1 MKDKVNVSIIGLGG
15 IAQLVHLPILSKMQ
29 NVNISA
35 VSEINKNRLNSVA
48 DKFGIKNRF
57 SNYQDLLH
65 KTETDALIIA
75 TPTNTHHKIVL
86 DAINSVKNILVE
98 KPVTRT
104 LEEASAIYNAVK
116 KKNVNLMIGMNL
128 RFRPDI
134 MLVKSFLNSKD
145 FGEPFYI
152 KCSWIRNQSSMEKW
166 FVKKNQSGG
175 GVISDLGIAL
185 LDLSTWLLDSP
196 KVKSVS
202 AQKFF
207 NRTKSV
213 EDSAVGLIRLD
224 KEKVINFEVSW
235 SLHAESQSM
244 NLTAY
249 GTEGTINLTP
259 LKIYK
264 RIDSTKI
271 DYTPHKPKN
280 YKELFSKSYENELKH
295 FIGAIIGN
303 HPLYCRPEDIVYQ
316 MELLNALHNS
326 SDNKSEIKFR

>member
-15 IAQLVHLPILSKMQ
+15 IAQLVHLPILSKMKD
-29 NVNISA
+29 VNIAA
-35 VSEINKNRLNSVA
+35 VSEINKSRLKSVA
-48 DKFGIKNRF
+48 GKFGIKNRF
-57 SNYQDLLH
+57 SNY
-65 KTETDALIIA
+65 TEMLQEVQSDAVIIA
-75 TPTNTHHKIVL
+75 TPTNTHHKITL
-86 DAINSVKNILVE
+86 DAADAVKNILVE

-104 LEEASAIYNAVK
+104 TEEADEIYKLVK

-134 MLVKSFLNSKD
+134 MLLKSLLNSKE

-175 GVISDLGIAL
+175 GVLSDLGIAI
-185 LDLSTWLLDSP
+185 LDLSAWLLNSP

-202 AQKFF
+202 SQKFF

-213 EDSAVGLIRLD
+213 EDSAVGLIRME

-249 GTEGTINLTP
+249 GTEGTINLNP

-280 YKELFSKSYENELKH
+280 SKELFSKSYENELKH
-295 FIGAIIGN
+295 FIGAIKGN
-303 HPLYCRPEDIVYQ
+303 HPLYCAPEDIIYQ
-316 MELLNALHNS
+316 IELLNALHTS
-326 SDNKSEIKFR
+326 SDNKSEIKLN